1 MDYFYVYPP
10 VLCVCILD
18 PLPIPGIHEF
28 HIVTLCIIFGKAGL
42 ISSNKNDFKSQ
53 ISAAILLKK
62 MFFKVSRFPLAQ
74 PFFQTCNSVG
84 KTPNAPD

>member
-62 MFFKVSRFPLAQ
+62 MLFKVSRFPLAQ
-74 PFFQTCNSVG
+74 TFFQTCNSVG